1 MARGEPIAAWARENG
16 VGKRTA
22 YAWAKDPKV
31 KAAVESYPR
40 RAVNRA
46 IGRNARRL
54 SWASDGVAKLAKE
67 AKSEGVR
74 LAALRSILS
83 DMVGASQWAQI
94 RAEVDELKQE
104 LEKEKKRRASGA
116 G

>member
-1 MARGEPIAAWARENG
+1 MRGA
-16 VGKRTA
+16 
-22 YAWAKDPKV
+22 
-31 KAAVESYPR
+31 
-40 RAVNRA
+40 
-46 IGRNARRL
+46 L

-67 AKSEGVR
+67 AKSEAVR

-116 G
+116 R